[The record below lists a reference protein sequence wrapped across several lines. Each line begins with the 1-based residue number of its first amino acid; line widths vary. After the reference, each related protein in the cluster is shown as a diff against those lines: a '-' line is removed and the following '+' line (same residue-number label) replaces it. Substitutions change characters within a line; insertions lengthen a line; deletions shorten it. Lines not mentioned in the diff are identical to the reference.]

1 MQNAK
6 ARKRL
11 TRREI
16 KRDPLLEWTSRTF
29 EYLENNMWSIIGGV
43 AAVVVL
49 VVGGYVYSGWQERSE
64 TVGMARL
71 AELTTLVKAKKGD
84 EIILKA
90 DQIAASY
97 GGIVEDR
104 AKLAKADEY
113 RGRGDFD
120 LAMPIYKDVMGST
133 GDDEVHGYRA
143 TVGYADCLAS
153 QKKFAKAG
161 DLLAKWA
168 RGNAKNGL
176 APHALMTA
184 AINFELAGKY
194 APAKKALDTIL
205 KDYTKSQMV
214 SPARA
219 RVRMI
224 EGALAATSSK

>member
-1 MQNAK
+1 M
-6 ARKRL
+6 

-29 EYLENNMWSIIGGV
+29 EYLENNMWAIIGGV

-49 VVGGYVYSGWQERSE
+49 VAGGYAYSGWQDRSE
-64 TVGMARL
+64 TLGMARL
-71 AELTTLVKAKKGD
+71 SELSTLVKAKKGD
-84 EIILKA
+84 QVIVKA

-97 GGIVEDR
+97 GGRIEDR

-113 RGRGDFD
+113 RSRGKFD
-120 LAMPIYKDVMGST
+120 LAMPIYKDIMGST

-143 TVGYADCLAS
+143 TTGYADCLAS
-153 QKKFAKAG
+153 QKKFADAG

-194 APAKKALDTIL
+194 QPAKKALDTIM
-205 KDYTKSQMV
+205 KNYSKSQV
-214 SPARA
+214 VAQARA

-224 EGALAATSSK
+224 EGALAAASPK